1 MQEKITSNII
11 ESVAKRQERVVIHI
25 LAKMTQGGERP

>member
-11 ESVAKRQERVVIHI
+11 ESVAKRQESTVIHI
-25 LAKMTQGGERP
+25 LAKITQGGERP

>member
-11 ESVAKRQERVVIHI
+11 ESVAKRQERVVILI
-25 LAKMTQGGERP
+25 LGKMMQGGERT